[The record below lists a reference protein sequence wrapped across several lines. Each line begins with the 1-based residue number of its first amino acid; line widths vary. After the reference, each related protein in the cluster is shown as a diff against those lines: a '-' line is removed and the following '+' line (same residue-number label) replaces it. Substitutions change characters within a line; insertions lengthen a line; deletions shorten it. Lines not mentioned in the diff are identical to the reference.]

1 MHALLSYL
9 KAVYMGTRPAGLLP
23 AVYFQTSSS
32 VLFSFPLCDMSRQEL
47 DPYGNHCPQTL
58 TCQNGCLIE
67 KQGYINVHLP
77 NSIWMPLFPD
87 RAQKNLLY
95 AAPPLGNHCR
105 SSPIELK
112 NLTLTE
118 IIALKHRRA
127 HSALPRVTLVANR
140 RGGHRTAASDVA
152 RSDHGTAARKS
163 APPSSVPPSSSSDA
177 ILHQRARL
185 CGRRGGA

>member
-1 MHALLSYL
+1 MHVLLSYL
-9 KAVYMGTRPAGLLP
+9 KVVYMGTRPAGLLP

-95 AAPPLGNHCR
+95 AAPPLG
-105 SSPIELK
+105 
-112 NLTLTE
+112 
-118 IIALKHRRA
+118 
-127 HSALPRVTLVANR
+127 
-140 RGGHRTAASDVA
+140 
-152 RSDHGTAARKS
+152 
-163 APPSSVPPSSSSDA
+163 
-177 ILHQRARL
+177 
-185 CGRRGGA
+185 

>member
-1 MHALLSYL
+1 MFIYL
-9 KAVYMGTRPAGLLP
+9 IL
-23 AVYFQTSSS
+23 
-32 VLFSFPLCDMSRQEL
+32 
-47 DPYGNHCPQTL
+47 YG
-58 TCQNGCLIE
+58 
-67 KQGYINVHLP
+67 
-77 NSIWMPLFPD
+77 
-87 RAQKNLLY
+87 
-95 AAPPLGNHCR
+95 CR

-112 NLTLTE
+112 KISSMLLLLSDRAE
-118 IIALKHRRA
+118 HHRRA

-185 CGRRGGA
+185 WEKRWGMSKAAREKATTTQLLFVCTLPVLL